1 MSTVV
6 AGPVTPAR
14 LPSAPPVRR
23 VVRFRPDRRLVSGA
37 LGFAGLLLVWTLLA
51 VARPALIPTPVAVL
65 GAFVDNGD
73 LIAANTLSTTRVAAL
88 GWLAGNAIAV
98 ALGVFVLVVPRLEA
112 SVLRLAAVVSFLP
125 ALAIGPVLYVLL
137 DGDTP
142 KIVISALGV
151 VLTTVVG
158 TVVGLRA
165 VSPTVLDV
173 VRATGGGLG
182 AELRFARIRA
192 GLPSLLAS
200 LRIAGPAAVLGAII
214 GEYLGGSE
222 GLGPAMMTAQQ
233 QLNVPLTWALAL
245 AATAVAGIAYAVP
258 ALVNR
263 WTSPWAATVSTGS
276 VTFGPATPAVT
287 GWRRLL
293 GMVGGLVAAVTVTLA
308 VWWAAVE
315 LLQPSPMVAKT
326 PADVAR
332 FLFAGDRA
340 ADHRAVV
347 FDALGQTLSFAAVGY
362 LAGTVAALL
371 LVAVLVRFPAL
382 EYVAMPPAIVLQS
395 VPLGVFTPI
404 FMIVFGRGLFT
415 AAAICGAVTFFP
427 TLVMTLA
434 AVRAVPSSVTDVF
447 RASGA
452 SATRTFLCAQIPA
465 ALPALLAA
473 ARIAV
478 PAAVVGALL
487 VEWLATGTGLGY
499 LMLRSTTTFAYD
511 QLWAA
516 VVVCTLTMI
525 AAYTIVTALE
535 SWVLARMGD

>member
-1 MSTVV
+1 MNTAV
-6 AGPVTPAR
+6 AGPVTSAR
-14 LPSAPPVRR
+14 TTSAPVRWTLPL
-23 VVRFRPDRRLVSGA
+23 VSGRRLVSGV
-37 LGFAGLLLVWTLLA
+37 LGFVGLLLVWAVLA
-51 VARPALIPTPVAVL
+51 AASPALIPTPPAVL
-65 GAFVDNGD
+65 DAVVHNRD
-73 LIAANTLSTTRVAAL
+73 LIAVNTMTTTRVAAL
-88 GWLAGNAIAV
+88 GWLAGNTVAV
-98 ALGVFVLVVPRLEA
+98 ALGVLVLLMPRLEV
-112 SVLRLAAVVSFLP
+112 SVLRMAAVVSFLP

-151 VLTTVVG
+151 VLTTAVG

-165 VSPTVLDV
+165 ASPTVLDV
-173 VRATGGGLG
+173 VRAAGGGFG
-182 AELRFARIRA
+182 TELRFARIRA

-233 QLNVPLTWALAL
+233 QLHVPLTWALAL
-245 AATAVAGIAYAVP
+245 AATGVAGIGYAVP

-263 WTSPWAATVSTGS
+263 LTSPWAATVSTAS
-276 VTFGPATPAVT
+276 VTFGPVAQHVPPR
-287 GWRRLL
+287 RRLL
-293 GMVGGLVAAVTVTLA
+293 GVVGGLVAAVTVTLA
-308 VWWAAVE
+308 AWWAVVAV
-315 LLQPSPMVAKT
+315 LQPSPLVAKT

-332 FLFAGDRA
+332 FLFASDRA
-340 ADHRAVV
+340 GENRAVV

-371 LVAVLVRFPAL
+371 LVAVLVRFPVF

-427 TLVMTLA
+427 TLVLTLA
-434 AVRAVPSSVTDVF
+434 AVRSVPRSVTDVF
-447 RASGA
+447 AASGA
-452 SATRTFLCAQIPA
+452 GATRTFLCAQVPA

-535 SWVLARMGD
+535 SWALSRMGD